1 MIRFLDANVFIYA
14 YYKPK
19 RKLNEKEKKM
29 KDKAKEI
36 INRIMSGEKI
46 ITSVVHL
53 SEVANILK
61 HALSLA
67 DLNNII
73 FTLLSMQNI
82 EVIDVTKDDYLR
94 AVSIGQEFMLDP
106 NDALAV
112 TIMDSR
118 EINEIYSFDKNFDKI
133 KWIKRVP
140 HI

>member
-53 SEVANILK
+53 SEAANILK